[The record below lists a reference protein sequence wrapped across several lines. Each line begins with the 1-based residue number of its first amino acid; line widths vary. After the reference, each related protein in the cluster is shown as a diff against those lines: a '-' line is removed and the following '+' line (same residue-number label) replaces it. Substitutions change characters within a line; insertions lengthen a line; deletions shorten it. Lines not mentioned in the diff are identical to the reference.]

1 MVKRILQLCGDA
13 PLSGA
18 ARITGLSDS
27 DVKNLRAGN
36 ALGLAKVLRIITKGR
51 YSPEFLLYGKSPRKL
66 GSDVSTR
73 LAQARLVRSRIRRLA
88 REGNARDLARATG
101 LSIWT
106 IYSHR
111 VRNRSPGL
119 HGALAYLET
128 GISARELLLGIPGPA
143 ANRR

>member
-13 PLSGA
+13 SRSEA
-18 ARITGLSDS
+18 ARITGLTVTDIM
-27 DVKNLRAGN
+27 NLRSGN
-36 ALGLAKVLRIITKGR
+36 ALGLAKLLAIITKGR
-51 YSPEFLLYGKSPRKL
+51 YSPEFLLYGKSPLKL
-66 GSDVSTR
+66 HPNVSTR